1 MLGGQES
8 KADLAS
14 SKGDVRVRDLR
25 REVDGRRCEGV
36 VRRDCDAK
44 VPKAAC

>member
-8 KADLAS
+8 KANLAS
-14 SKGDVRVRDLR
+14 GKGDVRVRDLR

-44 VPKAAC
+44 VPEAAC